1 MQKTKFNTVFN
12 RKNKLNPQGKGL
24 IQIECYLNGR
34 KKYFSTNIYIEPKDW
49 HYKTRTI
56 KTDFANGIKLNK
68 QISETLRNLENFELD
83 LINQNKP
90 FSLSMLD
97 GFFKPQ
103 QKYNFTDFIE
113 NEIKNG
119 NHATATKVN
128 QTAMLKRL
136 KQFKKEIDFKDITFE
151 FLHDFKRFC
160 ENQTLSFDGKS
171 DKKLQHNT
179 IYKYFAN
186 IKIFVNL
193 AINKNLMSYEN
204 YPFRKFKISLQ
215 PVEKTFLTPQEI
227 ILFEGVELTGE
238 NKKYQYVKDLFLFAT
253 YTGLRYSDVI
263 SLQKNDFENID
274 GNKYL
279 VKKMEKT
286 GDTVRVPIF
295 EIFKGKPIEIINK
308 YFTFKSVF
316 CFEHLSNQ
324 HINNYLKEICTIA
337 GINKKVTFHTAR
349 HTTATYLLY
358 KGVSITTVQKILGHR
373 NLATTQIY
381 GHIMD
386 STITKELLAVNW

>member
-34 KKYFSTNIYIEPKDW
+34 KKYFSTNIYLEPQYW
-49 HYKTRTI
+49 HYKTKTI
-56 KTDFANGIKLNK
+56 KIDFANGIKLNK

-90 FSLSMLD
+90 FNLSMLD
-97 GFFKPQ
+97 DFFKPQ

-119 NHATATKVN
+119 NHANATKVN
-128 QTAMLKRL
+128 QTATLKRL
-136 KQFKKEIDFKDITFE
+136 RQFKKEIDFKDITFE
-151 FLHDFKRFC
+151 FLHDFNRFC
-160 ENQTLSFDGKS
+160 EKQTLSFDGKS

-227 ILFEGVELTGE
+227 ILFECVELTAE

-263 SLQKNDFENID
+263 SLQKTDFETID

-308 YFTFKSVF
+308 YFTFKSIF

-324 HINNYLKEICTIA
+324 HINNYLKEICMLA
-337 GINKKVTFHTAR
+337 GITKKVTFHTAR

>member
-128 QTAMLKRL
+128 QTATLKRL

>member
-1 MQKTKFNTVFN
+1 MQKTKFNTVYN

-34 KKYFSTNIYIEPKDW
+34 KKYFSTNIYLEPQYW
-49 HYKTRTI
+49 NYKTKTI
-56 KTDFANGIKLNK
+56 KIDFANGIKLNK

-97 GFFKPQ
+97 DFFKPK
-103 QKYNFTDFIE
+103 QKFNFTDFCE
-113 NEIKNG
+113 NEINNCNYKN
-119 NHATATKVN
+119 ATKNN
-128 QTAMLKRL
+128 QRSTLKRL
-136 KQFKKEIDFKDITFE
+136 KQFKNEIEFNEITFE
-151 FLHDFKRFC
+151 FLHDFNRFC
-160 ENQTLSFDGKS
+160 EKQTLSFDGKNT
-171 DKKLQHNT
+171 KKLSHNT
-179 IYKYFAN
+179 IYKYFSN

-204 YPFRKFKISLQ
+204 YPFRKFKIKLKQ
-215 PVEKTFLTPQEI
+215 VEKSFLTPAEI
-227 ILFEGVELTGE
+227 ILFEDVELTGE

-263 SLQKNDFENID
+263 SLQKTDFETID
-274 GNKYL
+274 GNKHL

-286 GDTVRVPIF
+286 GDTVRIPIMQ
-295 EIFKGKPIEIINK
+295 IFDGKPNEIINK
-308 YFTFKSVF
+308 YFNFKSIF

-324 HINNYLKEICTIA
+324 HINNYLLKICELA
-337 GINKKVTFHTAR
+337 GITKKVTFHTAR

-358 KGVSITTVQKILGHR
+358 KGISITTVQKILGHK

-386 STITKELLAVNW
+386 ETITKELKAVNW

>member
-1 MQKTKFNTVFN
+1 MQKCKFNTVFN
-12 RKNKLNPQGKGL
+12 RKSKLNPQGKSL

-34 KKYFSTNIYIEPKDW
+34 KKYFSTNIYLEPQNW
-49 HYKTRTI
+49 NYKTRTI

-83 LINQNKP
+83 LINQNKV

-97 GFFKPQ
+97 DFFKPKQ
-103 QKYNFTDFIE
+103 IVNFTDFME
-113 NEIKNG
+113 LEINNSANCSRTKTNR
-119 NHATATKVN
+119 TAT
-128 QTAMLKRL
+128 LKRL
-136 KQFKKEIDFKDITFE
+136 KQFKKDVDFKDLTFE

-171 DKKLQHNT
+171 TKKLQHNT
-179 IYKYFAN
+179 ICKYFYD

-193 AINKNLMSYEN
+193 AINKNLMSLES
-204 YPFRKFKISLQ
+204 YPFRKFKVALK
-215 PVEKTFLTPQEI
+215 PVEKSFLTPHEI
-227 ILFEGVELTGE
+227 IEIETLELENE

-253 YTGLRYSDVI
+253 YTGLRYSDVV
-263 SLQKNDFENID
+263 SLQKTDFETID

-286 GDTVRVPIF
+286 GDTVRVPVT
-295 EIFKGKPIEIINK
+295 EIFNGKPNEIIKK

-324 HINNYLKEICTIA
+324 HINNYLKEICELA
-337 GINKKVTFHTAR
+337 GITKKVTFHTAR
-349 HTTATYLLY
+349 HTTATFLLY
-358 KGVSITTVQKILGHR
+358 KGVAITTVQKILGHK
-373 NLATTQIY
+373 NIATTQVY

-386 STITKELLAVNW
+386 ATISNELKAVNW

>member
-1 MQKTKFNTVFN
+1 MNKTKFNTVFN

-97 GFFKPQ
+97 DFFKPK
-103 QKYNFTDFIE
+103 QKVNFTDFIE

-119 NHATATKVN
+119 NYNKATKNN
-128 QTAMLKRL
+128 QSSTLKRL
-136 KQFKKEIDFKDITFE
+136 KQFKNDIDFNEITFE
-151 FLHDFKRFC
+151 FLHDFNRFC
-160 ENQTLSFDGKS
+160 EKQTLSFDGKS
-171 DKKLQHNT
+171 TKTLQHNT
-179 IYKYFAN
+179 IYKYFSN

-204 YPFRKFKISLQ
+204 YPFRKFKISLK
-215 PVEKTFLTPQEI
+215 PVEKSFLTPQEI
-227 ILFEGVELTGE
+227 ILFEGVELTAE

-263 SLQKNDFENID
+263 SLQKTDFETID

-286 GDTVRVPIF
+286 GDTVRIPIF

-324 HINNYLKEICTIA
+324 HINNYLKEICTLA
-337 GINKKVTFHTAR
+337 GITKKVTFHTAR

>member
-1 MQKTKFNTVFN
+1 MNKTKFNTVFN

-34 KKYFSTNIYIEPKDW
+34 KKYFSTNIYLEPQYW
-49 HYKTRTI
+49 HYKTKTI

-90 FSLSMLD
+90 FNLSMLD
-97 GFFKPQ
+97 DFFKPK
-103 QKYNFTDFIE
+103 QKFNFTDFCE

-119 NHATATKVN
+119 NYNNATKNN
-128 QTAMLKRL
+128 QRSTLKRL
-136 KQFKKEIDFKDITFE
+136 KQFKNEIDFHEITFE
-151 FLHDFKRFC
+151 FLHDFNRFC
-160 ENQTLSFDGKS
+160 EKQTLSFDGKCK
-171 DKKLQHNT
+171 KKLRHNT
-179 IYKYFAN
+179 IYKYFSN

-193 AINKNLMSYEN
+193 AINKNLMSYDT
-204 YPFRKFKISLQ
+204 YPFRKFKIKLE
-215 PVEKTFLTPQEI
+215 PTEKVFLNPTEI
-227 ILFEGVELTGE
+227 ELFENVELTGE
-238 NKKYQYVKDLFLFAT
+238 NQKYQYAKDLFLFAT

-263 SLQKNDFENID
+263 SLQKTDFETID

-286 GDTVRVPIF
+286 GDTIRLPIF
-295 EIFKGKPIEIINK
+295 AIFNGKPIEIVNK
-308 YFTFKSVF
+308 YFSFQSVF
-316 CFEHLSNQ
+316 CFEYLTNQ
-324 HINNYLKEICTIA
+324 QINKVLVKICELAEIE
-337 GINKKVTFHTAR
+337 KKVTFHTAR

-358 KGVSITTVQKILGHR
+358 KGVSITTVQKLLGHR

-386 STITKELLAVNW
+386 STIEKELLAVNF